1 MLEAK
6 NIEEALSSDKDMQA
20 GIKAYSTID
29 DKALA
34 VAQEITKAMVENIV
48 KEESE
53 FNISTAILAVSK
65 SLIQLASFMY
75 DTEEEFL
82 IATKKAR
89 TSVVSEIIPTL
100 LAPEPC
106 GLCEECKNGH
116 PEECLSPK
124 VRHEYTQSRF
134 LPILCGHV
142 IEYDLFNKVLHMHTA
157 GKNSFDVA
165 STQKEEEN

>member
-6 NIEEALSSDKDMQA
+6 DVELALASDKDMQA
-20 GIKAYSTID
+20 GIKAYNTID

-53 FNISTAILAVSK
+53 FNITTALLAVSK

-82 IATKKAR
+82 ITTKKAR
-89 TSVVSEIIPTL
+89 ESVVSEIIPLL

-106 GLCEECKNGH
+106 EVCEQCKNGH
-116 PEECLSPK
+116 PEECLTPK
-124 VRHEYTQSRF
+124 LRHEYTQSRF
-134 LPILCGHV
+134 LPILCGSL

-157 GKNSFDVA
+157 GKDNFDVA
-165 STQKEEEN
+165 SKKEEEK